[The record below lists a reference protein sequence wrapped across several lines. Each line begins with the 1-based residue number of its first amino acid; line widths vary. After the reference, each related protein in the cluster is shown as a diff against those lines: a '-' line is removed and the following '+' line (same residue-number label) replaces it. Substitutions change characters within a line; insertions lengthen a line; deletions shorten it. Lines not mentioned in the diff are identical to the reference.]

1 MLAYDGV
8 LDAAAGVQPHGHGH
22 HVEGQHVFQQ
32 GLGGDAGTV
41 RRTVDEVHEVERVG
55 AVEAATDADPGEVE
69 GAHVDPLAHQALQ
82 GLEGVHAG
90 QLEVGLDA
98 IRHQPLEVLR
108 HPGRAG
114 RHRHFAVGRLVG
126 GVRQRGA
133 RQVLGVEQLHD
144 VHLGGVDGDRD
155 LIRLRGQLGQHV
167 AGVIGEPLG
176 RLALPFRREG
186 DGAADLDDHVGHR
199 LAHPGDQLVELGQP
213 LGAGAVQLAHV
224 QVQHCGTRL
233 VAVDR
238 LLDLLLHGHRNV
250 FREVAGGP
258 LWAIGGHCDDHLFH
272 VFRVQGIVKK
282 LHLFIP

>member
-1 MLAYDGV
+1 M
-8 LDAAAGVQPHGHGH
+8 
-22 HVEGQHVFQQ
+22 
-32 GLGGDAGTV
+32 
-41 RRTVDEVHEVERVG
+41 
-55 AVEAATDADPGEVE
+55 
-69 GAHVDPLAHQALQ
+69 
-82 GLEGVHAG
+82 HAG

-144 VHLGGVDGDRD
+144 VHLGGVDGHSD
-155 LIRLRGQLGQHV
+155 LIRLRGQLRQHV
-167 AGVIGEPLG
+167 TGVVRQPLG
-176 RLALPFRREG
+176 RLALPFRGEG
-186 DGAADLDDHVGHR
+186 DGAPHLDDHVGHR

-224 QVQHCGTRL
+224 QVQHGSARL

-250 FREVAGGP
+250 FREVARGP
-258 LWAIGGHCDDHLFH
+258 LWAIGGHCDDHFFH